1 MSVRYFKSSAIALLC
16 ISLLASCL
24 NTNQSET
31 ISNASTAPL
40 QGKLVVT
47 GSSTIA
53 PLALEIAKRF
63 EVAHPQVRI
72 DVQTGGSSRG
82 ISDARNGLAD
92 IGMVSRALMAQ
103 ESDLEDFAI
112 ARDGVAIIA
121 HGENPV
127 LALSRDQVRAIY
139 TGQVKQWSDVG
150 GSAKPITVVN
160 KAEGRSTLEV
170 FLEHFALSNTQIKP
184 HVIIGDNEQGIK
196 TVAGNPN
203 AIAYVSIGAAEAN
216 IAIGVPIKMI
226 TLEGVAPSTENVANG
241 TYPIAR
247 ILNLV
252 TKHQT
257 GPLSTA
263 FLSFAQSADVNDLI
277 AQQNFVALTP

>member
-1 MSVRYFKSSAIALLC
+1 MSIRCFNLSAIFLLC
-16 ISLLASCL
+16 VSSLTSCL
-24 NTNQSET
+24 NTDQSET
-31 ISNASTAPL
+31 FSNASTAQL

-63 EVAHPQVRI
+63 EVAHPQVRV

-82 ISDARNGLAD
+82 ISDARSGLAD

-103 ESDLEDFAI
+103 ESDLENYAI
-112 ARDGVAIIA
+112 ARDGVAIITHA
-121 HGENPV
+121 KNPV
-127 LALSRDQVRAIY
+127 QALNQDQVRAIY
-139 TGQVKQWSDVG
+139 TGQTTRWSDVG
-150 GSAKPITVVN
+150 GNATPITVVN

-196 TVAGNPN
+196 TVAGNPD

-216 IAIGVPIKMI
+216 IAQGVAIKMI
-226 TLEGVAPSTENVANG
+226 TLEGVAPSTANVANG

-252 TKHQT
+252 TKQQT

-263 FLSFAQSADVNDLI
+263 FLSFAQSEDVIDLI